1 MTSPTQPLTGL
12 EPQYRLGDGVMLV
25 ALGLYALAALAL
37 GFAYD
42 QPGLTWGGVLLW
54 TIGLSA
60 PGVLGFFLGRGSLIA
75 RLMMALSLSSL
86 VALHIQIAAG
96 MTEFHFGVFVTL
108 ALLMVYLDWRPIVL
122 SAAFFAAHHIG
133 FDRLQAVGV
142 GVYCLTQPNF
152 GVIVLHALYVVVQTG
167 LEVVLVVKL
176 ASSVRGNNEVASLA
190 RSLQDGQRISLD
202 TTGLPAQAELAL
214 QLKENL
220 ARIATAVASVR
231 SAAESLQNASQE
243 IATGNR
249 DLSHRTEQTASHL
262 QQASSSLEQ
271 LTDKVRHSADAAGQA
286 RQMAQSAASA
296 AHKGGE
302 VVGQVIRTMGD
313 IEQSSAR
320 IRDIIGV
327 IDGIAFQTNI
337 LALNAAVEAARA
349 GEQGR
354 GFAVVAGEVR
364 TLAQRSAQAAKEI
377 KDLIGVSVARVQDGS
392 ELVQAAGQTMGD
404 IVSGVQRVTD
414 IIGEIAAGAHEQTAG
429 ILEVNQAV
437 SQLDQMTQ
445 QNAALVEESTA
456 ATESLSHQA
465 SQLLQAVEVFK
476 LGAR

>member
-1 MTSPTQPLTGL
+1 MTATAPHFTGL

-25 ALGLYALAALAL
+25 ALGLYALGALAL
-37 GFAYD
+37 GFTHD

-54 TIGLSA
+54 TVGLSA
-60 PGVLGFFLGRGSLIA
+60 PGVLGFWLGRGSLA
-75 RLMMALSLSSL
+75 SRLLMALSLSSL
-86 VALHIQIAAG
+86 VALHIQVSAG

-108 ALLMVYLDWRPIVL
+108 ALLLVYLDWRPIVL
-122 SAAFFAAHHIG
+122 SAVFFAAHHMG

-152 GVIVLHALYVVVQTG
+152 GIILLHALYVVVQTT

-176 ASSVRGNNEVASLA
+176 AHSVRGNAEVAVLA
-190 RSLQDGQRISLD
+190 GSLQDGQRISLD

-214 QLKENL
+214 QLKDNL

-231 SAAESLQNASQE
+231 AAAQSLQNASQE

-262 QQASSSLEQ
+262 QQASASLEQ

-286 RQMAQSAASA
+286 RQMAQSATSA

-414 IIGEIAAGAHEQTAG
+414 IIGEIAAGADEQSAG
-429 ILEVNQAV
+429 IVEVNQAV
-437 SQLDQMTQ
+437 AQLDQMTQ

-465 SQLLQAVEVFK
+465 SQLLHAVEVFK
-476 LGAR
+476 LEGR

>member
-1 MTSPTQPLTGL
+1 MTARTQPFTGL

-42 QPGLTWGGVLLW
+42 QPGLAWGGVLLW
-54 TIGLSA
+54 TAGLSA
-60 PGVLGFFLGRGSLIA
+60 LGVLGFWLARGSLA
-75 RLMMALSLSSL
+75 SRLLMALSLSSL
-86 VALHIQIAAG
+86 VALHIQVSAG

-108 ALLMVYLDWRPIVL
+108 ALLLVYLDWRPIVL
-122 SAAFFAAHHIG
+122 SAAFFAAHHLG

-152 GVIVLHALYVVVQTG
+152 GIILLHALYVVVQTT

-176 ASSVRGNNEVASLA
+176 ASSVRGNAEVALLA
-190 RSLQDGQRISLD
+190 GSLQDGQRISLD
-202 TTGLPAQAELAL
+202 TTGLPAQAALAL
-214 QLKENL
+214 QLKDNL
-220 ARIATAVASVR
+220 ARIARAVASVR
-231 SAAESLQNASQE
+231 AAAQSLQNASQE

-262 QQASSSLEQ
+262 QQASASLEQ

-313 IEQSSAR
+313 IERSSAK
-320 IRDIIGV
+320 IGDIIGV

-414 IIGEIAAGAHEQTAG
+414 IIGEIAAGADEQSAG
-429 ILEVNQAV
+429 IVEVNQAV

-465 SQLLQAVEVFK
+465 SQLLHAVEVFK
-476 LGAR
+476 LEAR